1 MTQIATVERIIDR
14 RKVEISVVR
23 KTACGHDCEECAGC
37 GVSGAA
43 IYMTARC
50 EIAVKPGDKVLVES
64 STRQLLGIAAL
75 VYLIPVFCFFLGY
88 FLPGQAVAEGGR
100 IAAGVAAFA
109 AGFVPAVWY
118 DRKKRREGD
127 VSCTVVSLR

>member
-1 MTQIATVERIIDR
+1 MTQIATVEKILGD

-50 EIAVKPGDKVLVES
+50 DLSVKPGDKVLVES
-64 STRQLLGIAAL
+64 STKQLLGIAAL
-75 VYLIPVFCFFLGY
+75 VYLIPVVCFFLGY
-88 FLPGQAVAEGGR
+88 FLPFGAPEEVRIGGEIHAVELVRAGG
-100 IAAGVAAFA
+100 
-109 AGFVPAVWY
+109 
-118 DRKKRREGD
+118 
-127 VSCTVVSLR
+127 C

>member
-1 MTQIATVERIIDR
+1 MTQIATVEKILGG

-50 EIAVKPGDKVLVES
+50 DLSVKPGDKVLVES
-64 STRQLLGIAAL
+64 STKQLLGIAAL
-75 VYLIPVFCFFLGY
+75 VYLIPVVCFFLGY
-88 FLPGQAVAEGGR
+88 FLPFGAPEGAR
-100 IAAGVAAFA
+100 IGAGIAAFA
-109 AGFVPAVWY
+109 VGFIPAVLY
-118 DRKKRREGD
+118 DRKKRKEGD

>member
-1 MTQIATVERIIDR
+1 MTQIATVERILKGG
-14 RKVEISVVR
+14 KVQISVVR

-50 EIAVKPGDKVLVES
+50 DISVKPGDKVLVES
-64 STRQLLGIAAL
+64 SSKELIGIAAL
-75 VYLIPVFCFFLGY
+75 VYMIPVVCFFLGY
-88 FLPGQAVAEGGR
+88 FLPGGSCGEGLR
-100 IAAGVAAFA
+100 IGAGIAAFA

-118 DRKKRREGD
+118 DRKKRKEGS
-127 VSCTVVSLR
+127 VSCTVVALR

>member
-1 MTQIATVERIIDR
+1 MTQIATVERVL
-14 RKVEISVVR
+14 KGGKAEISVVR

-50 EIAVKPGDKVLVES
+50 NISVKPGDKVIVES
-64 STRQLLGIAAL
+64 STGELLGIAAL
-75 VYLIPVFCFFLGY
+75 VYLIPVVCFFVGY
-88 FLPGQAVAEGGR
+88 FLPGQAAGEWLR
-100 IAAGVAAFA
+100 IGAGIVAFA

-118 DRKKRREGD
+118 DRKKRREGS